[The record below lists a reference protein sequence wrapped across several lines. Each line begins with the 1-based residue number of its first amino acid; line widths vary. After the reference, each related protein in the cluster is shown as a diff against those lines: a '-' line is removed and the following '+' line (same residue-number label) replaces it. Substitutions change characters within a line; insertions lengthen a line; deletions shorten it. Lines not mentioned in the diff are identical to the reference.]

1 MRILH
6 YIPSIDADSGGVGA
20 YMQLLAEELGTL
32 CDLHI
37 LTHPSGQM
45 LEMKN
50 CHVHL
55 TELINNP
62 LSLKARR
69 QFIETLEG
77 INPDVFHTNCCWL
90 PQSARMAVWA
100 KSRGYRVAYSP
111 HGMLEP
117 WIMKRHYWT
126 RKLPAILLY
135 QLRGIRC
142 ADVVCATAESERKNL
157 RSLGWNDSVCVVPN
171 CVQIRDIRLKSS
183 WKRTK
188 NILFLSRIHVKKGIE
203 NLLRA
208 TAALKDRLNG
218 YTITIAGMG
227 EETYIQ
233 QLKEKAKS
241 YGIGHIVRFAGPVF
255 GADKWT
261 LYRNADFFV
270 LPTFSENFGIVV
282 AEALASGTPVITTEG
297 APWQELNSCGC
308 GRWIGIGAEP
318 LAEAIGA
325 FLDLS
330 ESELETMGR
339 NGRKL
344 IEERYAAPMIARKFM
359 SLYRSLAAIT

>member
-1 MRILH
+1 
-6 YIPSIDADSGGVGA
+6 
-20 YMQLLAEELGTL
+20 MQLLAEELGTL

-37 LTHPSGQM
+37 LTHLSGQM

-100 KSRGYRVAYSP
+100 KNRGYRVAYSP

-208 TAALKDRLNG
+208 TAALKGRLNG

-233 QLKEKAKS
+233 QLKETAKS

-282 AEALASGTPVITTEG
+282 AEALASRTPDNTTQPPPTQQNNTTPSPTP
-297 APWQELNSCGC
+297 APPNRQ
-308 GRWIGIGAEP
+308 
-318 LAEAIGA
+318 
-325 FLDLS
+325 
-330 ESELETMGR
+330 
-339 NGRKL
+339 
-344 IEERYAAPMIARKFM
+344 
-359 SLYRSLAAIT
+359 